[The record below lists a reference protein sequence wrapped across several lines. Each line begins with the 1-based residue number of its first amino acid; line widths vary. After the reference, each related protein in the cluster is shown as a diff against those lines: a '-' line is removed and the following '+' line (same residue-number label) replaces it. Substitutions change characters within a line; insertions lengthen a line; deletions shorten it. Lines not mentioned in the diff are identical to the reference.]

1 MLHSIHF
8 YSLIVYIAGLL
19 FGVHRMKRWRSQRTR
34 RTRSSFSSFARWRKK
49 AKGTEYFLLFSKPNL
64 LTSPLLNKL
73 SIQNLLNP
81 SDSDENDDDTE
92 PEVDLTLPKTPVET
106 LSPRQQEQQQ
116 QQQQP
121 TASITLPQMEH
132 LSIYRNVVNEPFRM
146 PHATPFGPPPASMEE
161 FEMQMRRWAYF
172 YRLSLGLESESKI
185 YNFLKSSNLDLPP
198 CSGSQTRFQQ
208 ALERKLAP
216 KTRTYKLFLHWI
228 GFKLL
233 SCSNSELLVYF
244 WHN

>member
-1 MLHSIHF
+1 
-8 YSLIVYIAGLL
+8 
-19 FGVHRMKRWRSQRTR
+19 MKKWRSQRTR

-49 AKGTEYFLLFSKPNL
+49 DKGTDYFFRLSNPNF
-64 LTSPLLNKL
+64 LTSPFLDKL
-73 SIQNLLNP
+73 FMQNLLNP

-172 YRLSLGLESESKI
+172 YRLSLGLKSESKI
-185 YNFLKSSNLDLPP
+185 YIFLKFSNLDLPL
-198 CSGSQTRFQQ
+198 CSGFQTRFQQ

-233 SCSNSELLVYF
+233 SCSNSELLGYF
-244 WHN
+244 WCN